1 MTGLSRNKT
10 MFKFQ
15 RKWKEK
21 IERKDKINGQDVSEI
36 QRFRNLGFT
45 IHNEG
50 RLLKTLYMEIHW
62 DS

>member
-1 MTGLSRNKT
+1 

-50 RLLKTLYMEIHW
+50 ILLKTLYMEIHR